1 MRCNSRGGL
10 WEAEMTA
17 PIPANERAR
26 LETLRQYTILDT
38 EAEDGFN
45 DLTSIASMLCNTP
58 IALISLVDADRQW
71 AKARVG
77 LGIIETPRDVSFCA
91 HAILQD
97 GPLVVRDTLDDDR
110 FKDNRM
116 VLEKPY
122 IRFYAGAPLI
132 SPEGFKVGTLCVMD
146 HVPRDISDSQI
157 EGLRI
162 LARQVVTLL
171 ELRRQVAFLSRALD
185 VHRTANREFR
195 TRQVVGNG

>member
-1 MRCNSRGGL
+1 MV
-10 WEAEMTA
+10 A

-26 LETLRQYTILDT
+26 LETLRQYSILDT

-58 IALISLVDADRQW
+58 IALISLVDANRQW

-122 IRFYAGAPLI
+122 IRFYAGAPLV
-132 SPEGFKVGTLCVMD
+132 SPEGFKIGTLCVMD
-146 HVPRDISDSQI
+146 HVPRDMANSQT

-171 ELRRQVAFLSRALD
+171 ELRRQVAFLARALD

-195 TRQVVGNG
+195 TRQVVGSS

>member
-1 MRCNSRGGL
+1 MI
-10 WEAEMTA
+10 A
-17 PIPANERAR
+17 PIPANEGAR
-26 LETLRQYTILDT
+26 LETLRQYSILDT
-38 EAEDGFN
+38 EAEDSFN

-58 IALISLVDADRQW
+58 VALISLVDTNRQW
-71 AKARVG
+71 SKARVG
-77 LGIIETPRDVSFCA
+77 LGIIDTPRDISFCA

-116 VLEKPY
+116 VLQKPY
-122 IRFYAGAPLI
+122 IRFYAGAPLV

-146 HVPRDISDSQI
+146 HVTRDLTDGQI

-171 ELRRQVAFLSRALD
+171 ELRRQVAFLTRALD

>member
-1 MRCNSRGGL
+1 
-10 WEAEMTA
+10 
-17 PIPANERAR
+17 
-26 LETLRQYTILDT
+26 
-38 EAEDGFN
+38 
-45 DLTSIASMLCNTP
+45 MLCNTP
-58 IALISLVDADRQW
+58 IALISLVDTNRQW
-71 AKARVG
+71 YKARVG
-77 LGIIETPRDVSFCA
+77 LGIIETPRDISFCA

-116 VLEKPY
+116 VLQNPY

-146 HVPRDISDSQI
+146 HVPRDMTDGQI

-162 LARQVVTLL
+162 LSSQVVTLL
-171 ELRRQVAFLSRALD
+171 ELRRQVAFLTRALD
-185 VHRTANREFR
+185 VHRTASREFR